1 MKKSTVVKLY
11 NELDNKEI
19 LKKGLPRMINVKGDA
34 EDIFCDL
41 CIKYNDILNSDILD
55 HFISISTFS
64 SSLDDNLER
73 KKLLNGIYNIL
84 DNDYLVSNMDFNIIL
99 ENIEYIMGTMFS
111 PVFDVYDE
119 DEEKYYTSEI
129 IVELSNGLSKSKNY
143 DINKIYDHDL
153 DVIFSRFFSVLEDLN
168 NTNIPDSEY
177 YNETLMNRVKAFL
190 DIIFSKEIYELDDY
204 KYDVVLDIASTIEDV
219 NISKMVEFASDV
231 LSDRKDKLINLKDN
245 AGYSQLVLLGTSA
258 GGARAKVLIAWNEDT
273 GEIKSGQINA
283 GDGFEYWLMKFDG
296 VSKNGDHNLEDSVE
310 YTRIEYGYYLM
321 AKAAGV
327 IMNECRL
334 LEDAGYAHFI
344 TKRFDRNNN
353 KKIHMQTLGAISH
366 IDYNIPGLCSYEQA
380 AYYMNRLGIPYS
392 DVEQFYRRMVF
403 NVILINQ
410 DDHVKNVSFLMDK
423 NGVWRLSPA
432 YDVTFAYD
440 SSNMWLKAHQMLIN
454 GKSSDISYG
463 DLIKCGINMGVS
475 KRKCDAIISY
485 IEDVAKRFSDY
496 MEMAGVR
503 EKTCQIMNDIIISNN
518 IRKTG
523 D

>member
-19 LKKGLPRMINVKGDA
+19 LKKGLPRMINIKGDA

-84 DNDYLVSNMDFNIIL
+84 DNDYLVSNMDFNIVL

-177 YNETLMNRVKAFL
+177 YNKTLMNRVKAFL

-219 NISKMVEFASDV
+219 NELKKFKKKIVFYNRLD
-231 LSDRKDKLINLKDN
+231 DKN
-245 AGYSQLVLLGTSA
+245 
-258 GGARAKVLIAWNEDT
+258 
-273 GEIKSGQINA
+273 
-283 GDGFEYWLMKFDG
+283 FEVTLD
-296 VSKNGDHNLEDSVE
+296 DSVD
-310 YTRIEYGYYLM
+310 TLTDTSI
-321 AKAAGV
+321 K
-327 IMNECRL
+327 L
-334 LEDAGYAHFI
+334 LKEGKSKTLKFQEN
-344 TKRFDRNNN
+344 NNN
-353 KKIHMQTLGAISH
+353 K
-366 IDYNIPGLCSYEQA
+366 
-380 AYYMNRLGIPYS
+380 
-392 DVEQFYRRMVF
+392 
-403 NVILINQ
+403 
-410 DDHVKNVSFLMDK
+410 
-423 NGVWRLSPA
+423 
-432 YDVTFAYD
+432 
-440 SSNMWLKAHQMLIN
+440 
-454 GKSSDISYG
+454 
-463 DLIKCGINMGVS
+463 
-475 KRKCDAIISY
+475 
-485 IEDVAKRFSDY
+485 
-496 MEMAGVR
+496 
-503 EKTCQIMNDIIISNN
+503 
-518 IRKTG
+518 
-523 D
+523 

>member
-84 DNDYLVSNMDFNIIL
+84 DNDYLVSNMDFNIVL

-119 DEEKYYTSEI
+119 EEEKYYISEI
-129 IVELSNGLSKSKNY
+129 IIELSKGLSKSKDY

-177 YNETLMNRVKAFL
+177 YNKTLMNRVKAFL

-219 NISKMVEFASDV
+219 NELKKFKKKIVFYNRLD
-231 LSDRKDKLINLKDN
+231 DKN
-245 AGYSQLVLLGTSA
+245 
-258 GGARAKVLIAWNEDT
+258 
-273 GEIKSGQINA
+273 
-283 GDGFEYWLMKFDG
+283 FEVTLD
-296 VSKNGDHNLEDSVE
+296 DSVD
-310 YTRIEYGYYLM
+310 TLTDTSI
-321 AKAAGV
+321 K
-327 IMNECRL
+327 L
-334 LEDAGYAHFI
+334 LKEGKSKTLKFQEN
-344 TKRFDRNNN
+344 NNN
-353 KKIHMQTLGAISH
+353 K
-366 IDYNIPGLCSYEQA
+366 
-380 AYYMNRLGIPYS
+380 
-392 DVEQFYRRMVF
+392 
-403 NVILINQ
+403 
-410 DDHVKNVSFLMDK
+410 
-423 NGVWRLSPA
+423 
-432 YDVTFAYD
+432 
-440 SSNMWLKAHQMLIN
+440 
-454 GKSSDISYG
+454 
-463 DLIKCGINMGVS
+463 
-475 KRKCDAIISY
+475 
-485 IEDVAKRFSDY
+485 
-496 MEMAGVR
+496 
-503 EKTCQIMNDIIISNN
+503 
-518 IRKTG
+518 
-523 D
+523 

>member
-19 LKKGLPRMINVKGDA
+19 LKKGLPRMINIKGDA
-34 EDIFCDL
+34 EDIFYDL

-119 DEEKYYTSEI
+119 DGEKYYTSEI

-177 YNETLMNRVKAFL
+177 YNKTLMNRVKAFL

-219 NISKMVEFASDV
+219 NELKKFKKKIVFYNRLD
-231 LSDRKDKLINLKDN
+231 DKN
-245 AGYSQLVLLGTSA
+245 
-258 GGARAKVLIAWNEDT
+258 
-273 GEIKSGQINA
+273 
-283 GDGFEYWLMKFDG
+283 FEVTLD
-296 VSKNGDHNLEDSVE
+296 DSVD
-310 YTRIEYGYYLM
+310 TLTDTSI
-321 AKAAGV
+321 K
-327 IMNECRL
+327 L
-334 LEDAGYAHFI
+334 LKEGKSKTLKFPGID
-344 TKRFDRNNN
+344 NN
-353 KKIHMQTLGAISH
+353 K
-366 IDYNIPGLCSYEQA
+366 
-380 AYYMNRLGIPYS
+380 
-392 DVEQFYRRMVF
+392 
-403 NVILINQ
+403 
-410 DDHVKNVSFLMDK
+410 
-423 NGVWRLSPA
+423 
-432 YDVTFAYD
+432 
-440 SSNMWLKAHQMLIN
+440 
-454 GKSSDISYG
+454 
-463 DLIKCGINMGVS
+463 
-475 KRKCDAIISY
+475 
-485 IEDVAKRFSDY
+485 
-496 MEMAGVR
+496 
-503 EKTCQIMNDIIISNN
+503 
-518 IRKTG
+518 
-523 D
+523 

>member
-73 KKLLNGIYNIL
+73 KKLLNGIYKIL
-84 DNDYLVSNMDFNIIL
+84 DNDYLVSNMDFNIVL

-177 YNETLMNRVKAFL
+177 YNKTLMNRVKAFL

-219 NISKMVEFASDV
+219 NELKKFKKKIVFYNRLD
-231 LSDRKDKLINLKDN
+231 DKN
-245 AGYSQLVLLGTSA
+245 
-258 GGARAKVLIAWNEDT
+258 
-273 GEIKSGQINA
+273 
-283 GDGFEYWLMKFDG
+283 FEVTLD
-296 VSKNGDHNLEDSVE
+296 DSVD
-310 YTRIEYGYYLM
+310 TLTDTSI
-321 AKAAGV
+321 K
-327 IMNECRL
+327 L
-334 LEDAGYAHFI
+334 LKEGKSKTLKFPEID
-344 TKRFDRNNN
+344 NN
-353 KKIHMQTLGAISH
+353 K
-366 IDYNIPGLCSYEQA
+366 
-380 AYYMNRLGIPYS
+380 
-392 DVEQFYRRMVF
+392 
-403 NVILINQ
+403 
-410 DDHVKNVSFLMDK
+410 
-423 NGVWRLSPA
+423 
-432 YDVTFAYD
+432 
-440 SSNMWLKAHQMLIN
+440 
-454 GKSSDISYG
+454 
-463 DLIKCGINMGVS
+463 
-475 KRKCDAIISY
+475 
-485 IEDVAKRFSDY
+485 
-496 MEMAGVR
+496 
-503 EKTCQIMNDIIISNN
+503 
-518 IRKTG
+518 
-523 D
+523 

>member
-34 EDIFCDL
+34 EDIFYDL

-129 IVELSNGLSKSKNY
+129 IVELSNGLSKSKDY

-190 DIIFSKEIYELDDY
+190 DIVFSKEIYELDDY
-204 KYDVVLDIASTIEDV
+204 KYNVVLDIASTIEDV
-219 NISKMVEFASDV
+219 NELKKFKKKIVFYNRLD
-231 LSDRKDKLINLKDN
+231 DKN
-245 AGYSQLVLLGTSA
+245 
-258 GGARAKVLIAWNEDT
+258 
-273 GEIKSGQINA
+273 
-283 GDGFEYWLMKFDG
+283 FEVTLD
-296 VSKNGDHNLEDSVE
+296 DSVD
-310 YTRIEYGYYLM
+310 TLTDTSI
-321 AKAAGV
+321 K
-327 IMNECRL
+327 L
-334 LEDAGYAHFI
+334 LKEGKSKTLKFPEID
-344 TKRFDRNNN
+344 NN
-353 KKIHMQTLGAISH
+353 K
-366 IDYNIPGLCSYEQA
+366 
-380 AYYMNRLGIPYS
+380 
-392 DVEQFYRRMVF
+392 
-403 NVILINQ
+403 
-410 DDHVKNVSFLMDK
+410 
-423 NGVWRLSPA
+423 
-432 YDVTFAYD
+432 
-440 SSNMWLKAHQMLIN
+440 
-454 GKSSDISYG
+454 
-463 DLIKCGINMGVS
+463 
-475 KRKCDAIISY
+475 
-485 IEDVAKRFSDY
+485 
-496 MEMAGVR
+496 
-503 EKTCQIMNDIIISNN
+503 
-518 IRKTG
+518 
-523 D
+523 

>member
-34 EDIFCDL
+34 EDIFYDL

-84 DNDYLVSNMDFNIIL
+84 DNDYLVSNMDFNIVL

-111 PVFDVYDE
+111 KVFDVYDE

-153 DVIFSRFFSVLEDLN
+153 DVIFSRFFSMLEDLN

-219 NISKMVEFASDV
+219 NELKKFKKKIVFYNRLD
-231 LSDRKDKLINLKDN
+231 DKN
-245 AGYSQLVLLGTSA
+245 
-258 GGARAKVLIAWNEDT
+258 
-273 GEIKSGQINA
+273 
-283 GDGFEYWLMKFDG
+283 FEVTLD
-296 VSKNGDHNLEDSVE
+296 DSVD
-310 YTRIEYGYYLM
+310 TLTDTSI
-321 AKAAGV
+321 K
-327 IMNECRL
+327 L
-334 LEDAGYAHFI
+334 LKEGKSKTLKFPEID
-344 TKRFDRNNN
+344 NN
-353 KKIHMQTLGAISH
+353 K
-366 IDYNIPGLCSYEQA
+366 
-380 AYYMNRLGIPYS
+380 
-392 DVEQFYRRMVF
+392 
-403 NVILINQ
+403 
-410 DDHVKNVSFLMDK
+410 
-423 NGVWRLSPA
+423 
-432 YDVTFAYD
+432 
-440 SSNMWLKAHQMLIN
+440 
-454 GKSSDISYG
+454 
-463 DLIKCGINMGVS
+463 
-475 KRKCDAIISY
+475 
-485 IEDVAKRFSDY
+485 
-496 MEMAGVR
+496 
-503 EKTCQIMNDIIISNN
+503 
-518 IRKTG
+518 
-523 D
+523 